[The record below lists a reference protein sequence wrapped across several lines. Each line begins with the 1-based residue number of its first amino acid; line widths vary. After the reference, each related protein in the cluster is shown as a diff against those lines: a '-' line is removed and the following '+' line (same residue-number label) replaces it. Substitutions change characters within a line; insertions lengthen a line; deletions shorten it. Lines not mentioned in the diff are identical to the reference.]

1 MKTDIEIAQS
11 SKMIPIREVASE
23 LGIRRKEMD
32 LYGDYK
38 CKLKED
44 LWQRIKSNRDG
55 RLILVT
61 AITPTPAGEGKTTT
75 TVGLGQAMN
84 KIGRNTII
92 ALREP
97 SLGPAFGMKG
107 GATGGGMSQ
116 VVPMEDINLHFT
128 GDFQAVSSAHSL
140 ISAMLDNHIY
150 QGNQLKIDINR
161 ILWKRTADMNDRSL
175 RNIVVGLGGRQN
187 GIPREDGFMITAASE
202 IMAILCLSSDLMD
215 LKERVSRII
224 VAYNSENKPVT
235 AGDLKAQGAVA
246 MLLKDA
252 IKPNLVQT
260 LENTPALIHGGPFA
274 NIAHGCN
281 SLIATRYGLKLAD
294 YVITEAGFGSD
305 LGAEK
310 FFNIKCRQGGLVP
323 SAVVIVATVRALKYS
338 GGAKREE
345 TSLENY
351 PALEKGFENLEKHLE
366 NIHSFGVPAIVAVN
380 SFTSDTE
387 AENRL
392 IREKCAAAGAGCAFS
407 KAWAEGGEGGRELAE
422 MLCGLIEKT
431 SSAEDTSLTGFRL
444 SYENKTS
451 IKDKIKKIVNAIYG
465 GNDVVY
471 APAAAKAIDS
481 LEELGFGSLPVCIAK
496 TQFSLSDD
504 PLLRGRPRDF
514 AVTVKEVRVSA
525 GAGFIIV
532 LTGEI
537 MVMPGLPK
545 KPAAESIDIDADG
558 VITGLF

>member
-75 TVGLGQAMN
+75 TIGLGQAMN
-84 KIGRNTII
+84 KIGRKTII

-161 ILWKRTADMNDRSL
+161 VLWKRTADMNDRSL

-281 SLIATRYGLKLAD
+281 SVIATRYGLKLAD
-294 YVITEAGFGSD
+294 YLITEAGFGSD

-310 FFNIKCRQGGLVP
+310 FFDIKCRQGGLVP

-380 SFTSDTE
+380 SFSTDTE
-387 AENRL
+387 AENNL
-392 IREKCAAAGAGCAFS
+392 IREKCASAGVGCAFS

-422 MLCGLIEKT
+422 MLCGLIEGNTPPEGASFASFK
-431 SSAEDTSLTGFRL
+431 LL
-444 SYENKTS
+444 YENKTS
-451 IKDKIKKIVNAIYG
+451 IKDKIKKVVNVIYG

-504 PLLRGRPRDF
+504 PLLRGRPRGF
-514 AVTVKEVRVSA
+514 SVTVKEVRVSA